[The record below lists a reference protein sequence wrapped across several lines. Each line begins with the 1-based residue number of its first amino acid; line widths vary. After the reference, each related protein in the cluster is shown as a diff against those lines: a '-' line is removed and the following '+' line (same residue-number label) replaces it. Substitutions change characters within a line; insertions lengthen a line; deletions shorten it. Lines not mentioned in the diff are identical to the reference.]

1 MVATACQ
8 PFASPHLLDSN
19 TSLLELVRNSKTTK
33 ARLLHYF
40 PPDPNNASSTEDE
53 PIDSWCGFH
62 LDHSLLTGLCP
73 AMFLRH
79 VENGEPEIID
89 APSTAGLY
97 IRTRG
102 GDAVKVSIPKD
113 CIAFQTG
120 EALEIVT
127 NGHLLATP
135 HCVAAG
141 AFGSNTISR
150 ESFALFMQPN
160 TDQHLSSSVTFGEFS
175 KRVFNE
181 HYDTSASGL
190 Q

>member
-1 MVATACQ
+1 MRKSQ
-8 PFASPHLLDSN
+8 
-19 TSLLELVRNSKTTK
+19 TTK

-40 PPDPNNASSTEDE
+40 PPETSSTEDK
-53 PIDSWCGFH
+53 PIDNWCGFH

-73 AMFLRH
+73 VSSLKQSFIAFHVADVVMQYKAMFLRH
-79 VENGEPEIID
+79 VENGDPEVIN
-89 APSTAGLY
+89 APSTSGLC

-102 GDAVKVSIPKD
+102 GSIVKVSIPKD
-113 CIAFQTG
+113 CVAFQTG

-141 AFGSNTISR
+141 ASLGPDRISR

-160 TDQHLSSSVTFGEFS
+160 TDQHLSSSITFGAFS

-181 HYDTSASGL
+181 HYGSSATGI
-190 Q
+190 